1 MLGTVNKIGNLER
14 CCDSIIGLDVDL
26 CLSDR
31 ATLCLY
37 YNGSIGS
44 THTVNSCCRGIFQN
58 RERLDLL
65 RRKLVK
71 RALNSIHNHQ
81 RV

>member
-1 MLGTVNKIGNLER
+1 MLGTVNEVRNLER

-31 ATLCLY
+31 TSFGLD
-37 YNGSIGS
+37 YNGSIS
-44 THTVNSCCRGIFQN
+44 SSHTVNCCCRGIFQN

>member
-31 ATLCLY
+31 TTLCLY

-44 THTVNSCCRGIFQN
+44 THTVNSCCRGIF
-58 RERLDLL
+58 
-65 RRKLVK
+65 K
-71 RALNSIHNHQ
+71 H
-81 RV
+81 